1 MSGRCSAMTVVFTYR
16 LASCMG
22 NQSESPGLG
31 TTLSADGVI
40 FRVWAPNAK
49 QVSVIGT
56 FNSWNGEAHP
66 LEPADGGT
74 WQVCV
79 GCASVGDHY
88 KYQLTTERGVITRID
103 PHAREVT
110 NSVGNAIIHDPSFDW
125 GDDSFSLAP
134 WSQLVIYELHVGTFN
149 DDDPDRPGQFISI
162 TARLGHLKQLGINAI
177 QIMPVGQ
184 FAGMR
189 SWGYNPSHLFAVDS
203 DYGGSIGL
211 KQFIKRAHQAGIA
224 VILDVVYNHL
234 GPSDLDLWQFDGW
247 SENNRG
253 GIYFYNDDRALTPWG
268 ETRPDYGRGE
278 VRQYILDN
286 VRMWLEEYH
295 VDGLRFDSTLY
306 IRNCGEAG
314 SADNPDGWSLLQA
327 INEAVSRQP
336 GNQIT
341 IAEDLQSNAWITK
354 DVGAGGAGF
363 GSQWDP
369 HFVRP
374 IREAVIASEDQHRSV
389 SRIRDA
395 ILYRYN
401 DDAFQRVIYSES
413 HDDVANGQA
422 RVPQEVNPDD
432 ATGWFAQKRST
443 MAAVLVF
450 TAPGIPMLFQGQ
462 EFLEGEW
469 FRDTVPVDWHQQ
481 EQFRGIILLYRD
493 LIKLRLN
500 QAGHTCGLCGQ
511 FTQVYHVN
519 EERKILAFHRWDQG
533 GPGDD
538 VVVIANFSNDLQSDY
553 IVGFPA
559 SGEWKLRFN
568 SDWHG
573 YSELFEG
580 HPSGDVVAVAI
591 NRDTLPFQASVSLAP
606 YSALIYSQ

>member
-1 MSGRCSAMTVVFTYR
+1 MSVVFTHR

-22 NQSESPGLG
+22 NQSETPRLG

-40 FRVWAPNAK
+40 FRVWAPHAK
-49 QVSVIGT
+49 QVSVVGP
-56 FNSWNGEAHP
+56 FNGWNGEAHP
-66 LEPADGGT
+66 LESEDGGT
-74 WQVCV
+74 WRGCV
-79 GCASVGDHY
+79 ECASVGDHY

-110 NSVGNAIIHDPSFDW
+110 SSVGNAIIHDPSFDW

-211 KQFIKRAHQAGIA
+211 KRFIKRAHQAGIA

-306 IRNCGEAG
+306 IRNCGDAG
-314 SADNPDGWSLLQA
+314 SVDNPDGWSLLQA
-327 INEAVSRQP
+327 INEMVARQP

-341 IAEDLQSNAWITK
+341 IAEDLQSNAWITE

-374 IREAVIASEDQHRSV
+374 IREAVIASQDQNRSV
-389 SRIRDA
+389 SQICDA

-432 ATGWFAQKRST
+432 PTGWFAQKRST
-443 MAAVLVF
+443 MAAVMVF
-450 TAPGIPMLFQGQ
+450 TSPGIPMLFQGQ
-462 EFLEGEW
+462 EFLEGDW

-500 QAGHTCGLCGQ
+500 KVGQSCGLCGQ

-519 EERKILAFHRWDQG
+519 EERKVLAFHRWDQG

-538 VVVIANFSNDLQSDY
+538 VVVIANFSNQLHNEY
-553 IVGFPA
+553 TVGFPS

-580 HPSGDVVAVAI
+580 HPSGDVTAVAM
-591 NRDTLPFQASVSLAP
+591 NRDTLPSQASVSLAP
-606 YSALIYSQ
+606 YSALMYSQ

>member
-1 MSGRCSAMTVVFTYR
+1 VVENA
-16 LASCMG
+16 ASDVMG
-22 NQSESPGLG
+22 PIISEDRV
-31 TTLSADGVI
+31 A
-40 FRVWAPNAK
+40 FRVWAPHAN

-56 FNSWNGEAHP
+56 FNDWDGRVHP
-66 LEPADGGT
+66 MQSDQHGNWYIEIKG
-74 WQVCV
+74 V
-79 GCASVGDHY
+79 SIGDQY
-88 KYQLTTERGVITRID
+88 KYQLITQAGVLTRID
-103 PHAREVT
+103 PYAREVT
-110 NSVGNAIIHDPSFDW
+110 SSVGNAIVHDPNFIW
-125 GDDSFSLAP
+125 EGDEFCMPS
-134 WSQLVIYELHVGTFN
+134 WNQLVIYELHVGTFN
-149 DDDPDRPGQFISI
+149 DEDPYRPGKFISI

-211 KQFIKRAHQAGIA
+211 KRFIKRAHQEGIA

-253 GIYFYNDDRALTPWG
+253 GIYFYNDDRGVTPWG

-278 VRQYILDN
+278 VRRYILDN
-286 VRMWLEEYH
+286 VRMWLDEYH
-295 VDGLRFDSTLY
+295 IDGLRFDSTLY
-306 IRNCGEAG
+306 IRNIGESG
-314 SADNPDGWSLLQA
+314 TSEIPDGWSLMQA
-327 INEAVSRQP
+327 INETVASHL

-341 IAEDLQSNAWITK
+341 IAEDLQSNEWITN

-374 IREAVIASEDQHRSV
+374 IRDAVITSVDQNRSLT
-389 SRIRDA
+389 SIRDA

-401 DDAFQRVIYSES
+401 DDAFERVIYSES

-422 RVPQEVNPDD
+422 RVPQEVSPDD
-432 ATGWFAQKRST
+432 PTGWYSQKRST
-443 MAAVLVF
+443 MAAAMVF

-481 EQFRGIILLYRD
+481 DQFRGIIRMYRD

-500 QAGHTCGLCGQ
+500 VAGFTRGLCGQ
-511 FTQVYHVN
+511 FSQVYHLN
-519 EERKILAFHRWDQG
+519 EERKLLAFHRWDQG
-533 GPGDD
+533 GPADD
-538 VVVIANFSNDLQSDY
+538 VVVIANFSNQTQDDY
-553 IVGFPA
+553 TIGLPA
-559 SGEWKLRFN
+559 SGKWKLRFN

-580 HPSGDVVAVAI
+580 HPNGDIDTVEI
-591 NRDTLPFQASVSLAP
+591 SRDTLPYQASLSIAP
-606 YSALIYSQ
+606 YSVLIFSQ

>member
-1 MSGRCSAMTVVFTYR
+1 
-16 LASCMG
+16 MG
-22 NQSESPGLG
+22 NQSETPGLG

-40 FRVWAPNAK
+40 FRVWAPHAK
-49 QVSVIGT
+49 QVSVVGA
-56 FNSWNGEAHP
+56 FNGWNGEAHP
-66 LEPADGGT
+66 LAPEDGGT
-74 WQVCV
+74 WRGCV

-88 KYQLTTERGVITRID
+88 KYQLTTEHGVITRID

-110 NSVGNAIIHDPSFDW
+110 SSVGNAIIHDPSFDW
-125 GDDSFSLAP
+125 GNDGFSLAP

-149 DDDPDRPGQFISI
+149 DADPDRPGQFISI

-211 KQFIKRAHQAGIA
+211 KRFIKRAHQAGIA

-295 VDGLRFDSTLY
+295 IDGLRFDSTLY
-306 IRNCGEAG
+306 IRNCGETG
-314 SADNPDGWSLLQA
+314 GADNPDGWSLLQA
-327 INEAVSRQP
+327 INETVARQP
-336 GNQIT
+336 GNQIA
-341 IAEDLQSNAWITK
+341 IAEDLQSNDWITK

-374 IREAVIASEDQHRSV
+374 IREAVIASEDQNRSV
-389 SRIRDA
+389 SRICEA

-432 ATGWFAQKRST
+432 PTGWFAQKRST
-443 MAAVLVF
+443 MAAVMVF

-462 EFLEGEW
+462 EFLEGDW

-519 EERKILAFHRWDQG
+519 EERKVLAFHRWDQG

-538 VVVIANFSNDLQSDY
+538 VVVIANFSNQLHNEY
-553 IVGFPA
+553 TVGFPS

-580 HPSGDVVAVAI
+580 HPSGDVTAVEM
-591 NRDTLPFQASVSLAP
+591 NRDTLPSQASVSLAP
-606 YSALIYSQ
+606 YSVLIYSQ